1 MLEVK
6 QEMNFEDLKNNCWS
20 GAITTLTKIEEEG
33 KEEELMNYLE
43 DIFYDNVPTMTE
55 LNDCLWFDDESIY
68 DALGIAEEDEEEE
81 EEEEE

>member
-20 GAITTLTKIEEEG
+20 GAITTLSTIEEEG
-33 KEEELMNYLE
+33 KEEELMLLLDE
-43 DIFYDNVPTMTE
+43 IFYESTPTMTD
-55 LNDCLWFDDESIY
+55 LNDYLWFEDESIY
-68 DALGIAEEDEEEE
+68 DALGIIEEEE

>member
-20 GAITTLTKIEEEG
+20 GAINTLQRVEEEG
-33 KEEELMNYLE
+33 KEEELMLLLDE
-43 DIFYDNVPTMTE
+43 IFYESTPTMTE
-55 LNDCLWFDDESIY
+55 LNDCLWFEDEMIFES
-68 DALGIAEEDEEEE
+68 LGIIEEEE

>member
-6 QEMNFEDLKNNCWS
+6 QEMSFEDLKRNCWS
-20 GAITTLTKIEEEG
+20 GALNTLSTIEEEG

-43 DIFYDNVPTMTE
+43 DLFYDSTPTMTE

-68 DALGIAEEDEEEE
+68 DALGIIEEEE
-81 EEEEE
+81 EE

>member
-6 QEMNFEDLKNNCWS
+6 QEMSFEDLMNNCWS
-20 GAITTLTKIEEEG
+20 GAISTLKKIEEEG

-43 DIFYDNVPTMTE
+43 DIFYDSTPTMTD
-55 LNDCLWFDDESIY
+55 LNDFLWFDDESIY
-68 DALGIAEEDEEEE
+68 DALGIIEEEE